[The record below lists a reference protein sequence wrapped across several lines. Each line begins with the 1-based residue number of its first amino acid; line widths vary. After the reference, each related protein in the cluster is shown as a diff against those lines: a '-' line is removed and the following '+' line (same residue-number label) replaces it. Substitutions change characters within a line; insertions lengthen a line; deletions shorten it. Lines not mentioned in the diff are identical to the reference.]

1 MISNGKL
8 HSFYRNSVFKCW
20 NENPIDIRE
29 VRFLL
34 LVFVIGLDNN
44 MSFDCGHAARDRKS
58 YAHYANDSADFRTA
72 GTGGCII
79 HLLLAPSQLDAVRV
93 PIKRTI
99 IISNKIYII
108 LYIMIL
114 QTADPFGAYN
124 ILSLADY
131 AYIYNISLRNP

>member
-1 MISNGKL
+1 MAAQLEIGKAMHTTQTIQLISEL
-8 HSFYRNSVFKCW
+8 QAR
-20 NENPIDIRE
+20 
-29 VRFLL
+29 
-34 LVFVIGLDNN
+34 
-44 MSFDCGHAARDRKS
+44 AAVL
-58 YAHYANDSADFRTA
+58 Y
-72 GTGGCII
+72 II
-79 HLLLAPSQLDAVRV
+79 LLAPSQLDAVRV

-131 AYIYNISLRNP
+131 AYIYKYYIIYPYGIRNRVDIINRMDNANIQCVHSND